1 MTNNEMLM
9 AAIEFEEVELAY
21 DLYYLIANG
30 IINAEDEFTLQGKD
44 WNKIDGQATREMREM
59 NLLGFDLV
67 DLYSVRLDVDT
78 WEVIAAKTSEEAR
91 GYFMN
96 KYRFLPKIIKMDK
109 SKWLKEFWF
118 EDMKTY
124 KSLQEIRKESNKFPR
139 HLLYV

>member
-9 AAIEFEEVELAY
+9 AAIEFEEQDFAC
-21 DLYYLIANG
+21 DLYYLIAHG
-30 IINAEDEFTLQGKD
+30 IINGEDEFTLQGSD
-44 WNKIDGQATREMREM
+44 WNKVDRAISGEYIK
-59 NLLGFDLV
+59 NNILGFNLV

-124 KSLQEIRKESNKFPR
+124 KSLQEIRKESNVFPR
-139 HLLYV
+139 HLLYI